1 MTLNVSEQA
10 QPQASKALSG
20 TQKAPLFY
28 WNGIRD
34 EKGAE
39 LQRAMYTLRPPY
51 DSESAIRVTALDAR
65 GFSLLIHSC
74 FEVYNSADGLTGPYG
89 NDHFTVR
96 IAHPQHAQVK
106 AAFEAWLNRYEAQL
120 VASEKKRQEKRNAA
134 RAALATYEAAASNGV
149 AASETKKAPLFYWNG
164 IRDEEAAELQRA
176 SYSLVSPRDP
186 NSAIKVSCLD
196 RPLPLFSDLVCRCFV
211 VRFDSE
217 DRSCHYFIVDSSHP
231 QYEQVRAA
239 YKDAVFMSCHAVSGE
254 HTDSDEVAA

>member
-28 WNGIRD
+28 LNGIRD

-39 LQRAMYTLRPPY
+39 LQRA
-51 DSESAIRVTALDAR
+51 I
-65 GFSLLIHSC
+65 
-74 FEVYNSADGLTGPYG
+74 
-89 NDHFTVR
+89 
-96 IAHPQHAQVK
+96 
-106 AAFEAWLNRYEAQL
+106 
-120 VASEKKRQEKRNAA
+120 
-134 RAALATYEAAASNGV
+134 
-149 AASETKKAPLFYWNG
+149 
-164 IRDEEAAELQRA
+164 
-176 SYSLVSPRDP
+176 YSLVSPRDP
-186 NSAIKVSCLD
+186 NSAIKVSALSD
-196 RPLPLFSDLVCRCFV
+196 PLPLFSDLVCRCFV

-239 YKDAVFMSCHAVSGE
+239 YKDAVFMLCHTVSGE